1 MDKTAVA
8 KNFSRYAHL
17 YDRHAD
23 VQKKTGRRLLKYIE
37 GEQFTKILELGS
49 GTGNYT
55 ALLRKRFTDA
65 EIKAVDISERMVE
78 LARNKLAD
86 KKLKFINADAQV
98 LDLNEKFDLITSNA
112 CFHWLE
118 GLEASLLTYKKHLK
132 RSGLIAFTIFGPETF
147 CELNAVLGLVLNNIS
162 TASSRFASK
171 NKLQSFL
178 REEFREVDILE
189 AKYRESFPDLLGLL
203 RKIKYSGV
211 KGGDSLNR
219 VTFNRG
225 MLKDIEK
232 TYLSNFK
239 GIKATYQVFFCVVR
253 K

>member
-1 MDKTAVA
+1 MDKAAIT

-17 YDRHAD
+17 YDKHAD
-23 VQKKTGRRLLKYIE
+23 VQKKTGRRLLKCIE
-37 GEQFTKILELGS
+37 GKKFSKILELGS

-55 ALLRKRFTDA
+55 ALLRKRFEDA

-86 KKLKFINADAQV
+86 KKIRFINADAQS
-98 LDLNEKFDLITSNA
+98 LNLNGRFDLITSNA

-118 GLEASLLTYKKHLK
+118 GLENSLLVYKKHLK

-147 CELNAVLGLVLNNIS
+147 YELNAVLGAVLDNIS
-162 TASSRFASK
+162 TASSRFVSK

-178 REEFREVDILE
+178 QEEFREVDIQE
-189 AKYRESFPDLLGLL
+189 AKYREIFPDLLGLL

-211 KGGDSLNR
+211 KGWDSASR
-219 VTFNRG
+219 VTFNRRI
-225 MLKDIEK
+225 LKDIEK
-232 TYLSNFK
+232 TYLSKFK
-239 GIKATYQVFFCVVR
+239 GIKATYQVFFCLVR